1 LKKSPALLWSHWHPQ
16 MEVNALEQSTLSTER
31 HSRLNGKVYLLE
43 KYLHVDARGMSVGV
57 LRWECGQS
65 ALSYDAQVVRK
76 SIQMRMGG
84 HLRRAGIRVDTNTSD
99 WVD

>member
-1 LKKSPALLWSHWHPQ
+1 

-57 LRWECGQS
+57 LRWECGGQS
-65 ALSYDAQVVRK
+65 ALSYDAQMVRK
-76 SIQMRMGG
+76 SMGG
-84 HLRRAGIRVDTNTSD
+84 HLRRAGIRVDTNTSN